1 MLLLSVRVEL
11 ADPGC
16 LMHVTA
22 LERLIGRPGD
32 VFRLD
37 ASFAFWSAS
46 HYMFWSASSL
56 HGMPQ

>member
-1 MLLLSVRVEL
+1 MVR
-11 ADPGC
+11 

-37 ASFAFWSAS
+37 AYFAFWSAS
-46 HYMFWSASSL
+46 SFP
-56 HGMPQ
+56 GMPQ